1 MADTVLTVI
10 PSAETFRRLTDAAE
24 AEGVTVEAYAALIIQ
39 RALEPDGVQ
48 EDAAV
53 FQSAH
58 DWTEADRRLVEYDR
72 TGEYITLEDWESD
85 FRADVQARLSTRP

>member
-24 AEGVTVEAYAALIIQ
+24 AAGVTVEAYAALIIE
-39 RALEPDGVQ
+39 RALELDGVK

-53 FQSAH
+53 FQNAH
-58 DWTEADRRLVEYDR
+58 DWTEADRRLAEYDR
-72 TGEYITLEDWESD
+72 TGEYLDAGEALDAFVASVD
-85 FRADVQARLSTRP
+85 ARAAARR